1 MSPDEIA
8 RKPVGLQP
16 ASGPFVIITRSNAA
30 RLSHDAF
37 DRLGKPASVRIYLDY
52 EARKVIFEAGM
63 DDPGEVRVLPPKG
76 KDHLREVGIRRTLQ
90 LLNVVHQEARRYPL
104 EEDGGR
110 LVADLSKNGEP
121 VDSDARRG
129 GRSRSQKNAG

>member
-1 MSPDEIA
+1 MSSEDVNKE
-8 RKPVGLQP
+8 PVGAHP
-16 ASGPFVIITRSNAA
+16 ASGLFVVVTRSNAA

-76 KDHLREVGIRRTLQ
+76 KDHLREVGIRRSLQ

-110 LVADLSKNGEP
+110 LVADLSRDGEP
-121 VDSDARRG
+121 VESDARRG
-129 GRSRSQKNAG
+129 RPSRSRKNAG